1 MMKFVRSALT
11 DADIIL
17 YVADIKEPIEANE
30 IMEKVVHAT
39 VPVILALNKI
49 DTVDQPTVKER
60 MAQWQALLPK
70 AQVILLSALE
80 TLGTDSLLETLV
92 SLLPEGEPFYDKEA
106 LTDKPERF
114 FVSEIIREKI
124 FMNYQQEIPY
134 SCEVEIEEYKEE
146 ETITRLSRI
155 GFDHVLGYLEG
166 GFESW
171 TGKEIDSVHRITSSE
186 FEARFHAG
194 ECLVIDVRKESEYS
208 ALHVETAIN
217 KPLNEINDWS
227 GKDISG
233 NGPVFIHCAGGK

>member
-1 MMKFVRSALT
+1 VRSALT

-49 DTVDQPTVKER
+49 DTVDQATVKER
-60 MAQWQALLPK
+60 MGQWQALLPK

-146 ETITRLSRI
+146 ETITRIRAVIVAARETQKGILIGHKGSMLKKVGTQARI
-155 GFDHVLGYLEG
+155 DIEKFLAQKVFLELYVKVKPDWRNDERFLKQHGYEL
-166 GFESW
+166 
-171 TGKEIDSVHRITSSE
+171 
-186 FEARFHAG
+186 
-194 ECLVIDVRKESEYS
+194 
-208 ALHVETAIN
+208 
-217 KPLNEINDWS
+217 
-227 GKDISG
+227 
-233 NGPVFIHCAGGK
+233 